1 MRTDEEVKAILIREK
16 KRRDTIISVLAF
28 FIVICII
35 VAICF
40 TVLYFKSNDSDK
52 KDEIIIY
59 TDGGTIRNS
68 NIHTNY
74 SATNGDVTI
83 SSNAP
88 IVGGIVVAGTCVLGG
103 FLCLLYFVRK

>member
-16 KRRDTIISVLAF
+16 KRRDTIIAVLAF

-52 KDEIIIY
+52 QDDIRIY
-59 TDGGTIRNS
+59 TDGGEILNS
-68 NIHTNY
+68 NLYTNN
-74 SATNGDVTI
+74 SATNGNVTI

-88 IVGGIVVAGTCVLGG
+88 IVGGIIVAGICVLGG
-103 FLCLLYFVRK
+103 FLCLLYFARK